1 MVIYFLNNRIV
12 ENMDKYEIEKKIK
25 EAWLVVDPEID
36 IHTIPLNKDLAEVGV
51 DSIQLMEF
59 MLEIEEILD
68 ITFDE
73 KLDLKTLYC
82 MERLI
87 NFIYENYEEL

>member
-1 MVIYFLNNRIV
+1 MVIYFLNNRIG

-36 IHTIPLNKDLAEVGV
+36 IHTIPLNKDLAEVSV